1 MTLHNREYY
10 ASRAAIE
17 RAKAEASSDPSVA
30 AVHRE
35 LAEMYERKLERKDS
49 RTALHIAMD

>member
-17 RAKAEASSDPSVA
+17 WAKAEASRDPSVA

-35 LAEMYERKLERKDS
+35 LAEMYERKLERKDNQ
-49 RTALHIAMD
+49 TVFHIAMN